1 MISGTVRVYSID
13 LQGNAGRWTDRC
25 GRQGDVGTNAG
36 RPPLLGAMAART
48 VERAVP
54 PMSVSQVNG
63 KLPCKEG
70 ERHKSQGDVCGC
82 Q

>member
-1 MISGTVRVYSID
+1 MSGAVRVYSID
-13 LQGNAGRWTDRC
+13 LRCNAGRWTNRY

-36 RPPLLGAMAART
+36 GPPSLGAMAART

-63 KLPCKEG
+63 ELPCEEG
-70 ERHKSQGDVCGC
+70 ERRESQGDICGC